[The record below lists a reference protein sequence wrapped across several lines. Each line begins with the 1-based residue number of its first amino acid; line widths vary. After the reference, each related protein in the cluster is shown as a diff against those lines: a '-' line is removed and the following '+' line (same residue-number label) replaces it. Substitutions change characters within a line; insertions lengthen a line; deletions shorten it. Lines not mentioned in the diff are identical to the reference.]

1 MPLIAAKWKNKA
13 MEAPVFDMGAFSE
26 EKKPKS
32 KKLEGQPSKNL
43 MAERRRRILEDD
55 LLDDVN
61 GGVAVNQ
68 ATDALRRKTNVE
80 AQLENM
86 VANKSNFIN
95 DQLNDQLN
103 DALTNQVTDRLT
115 QQTRIV
121 QNKLDVLS
129 EKENIISRKVNL
141 KNK

>member
-1 MPLIAAKWKNKA
+1 
-13 MEAPVFDMGAFSE
+13 
-26 EKKPKS
+26 
-32 KKLEGQPSKNL
+32 
-43 MAERRRRILEDD
+43 MAERRRRRVEDD

-80 AQLENM
+80 TQLENM
-86 VANKSNFIN
+86 VANKSNMVN

-103 DALTNQVTDRLT
+103 DALTNQVTDRLA

-121 QNKLDVLS
+121 QNKLGVLS
-129 EKENIISRKVNL
+129 EKEDIISRKVNL